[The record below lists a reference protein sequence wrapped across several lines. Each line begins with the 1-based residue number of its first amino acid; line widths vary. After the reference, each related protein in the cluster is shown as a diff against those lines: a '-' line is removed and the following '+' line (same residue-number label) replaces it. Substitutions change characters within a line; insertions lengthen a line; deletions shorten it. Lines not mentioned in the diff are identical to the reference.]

1 MTRRLRYLI
10 AALALLALAAVA
22 GTAGAGTTSFSFPIN
37 FPVSACGTTIQ
48 LTGSLHSVSTV
59 TENSGGGLLLSFT
72 TNPQGVTGVDA
83 NGVSYQGTGVTTF
96 TATFNGAAT
105 LTFVNNFRLISQ
117 GTTPDFI
124 VMEVVHVTLDANGV
138 VTVLFDR
145 PTMTCRSPS

>member
-1 MTRRLRYLI
+1 MTRRLWYMP
-10 AALALLALAAVA
+10 ALALLAAAAVA
-22 GTAGAGTTSFSFPIN
+22 GAAGAGTTSFSFPIN

-96 TATFNGAAT
+96 TATFNRAAT
-105 LTFVNNFRLISQ
+105 LTFVNNFRLISN
-117 GTTPDFI
+117 GTTADFI
-124 VMEVVHVTLDANGV
+124 VMDVVHLTVNANGV
-138 VTVLFDR
+138 VTVLFDQ